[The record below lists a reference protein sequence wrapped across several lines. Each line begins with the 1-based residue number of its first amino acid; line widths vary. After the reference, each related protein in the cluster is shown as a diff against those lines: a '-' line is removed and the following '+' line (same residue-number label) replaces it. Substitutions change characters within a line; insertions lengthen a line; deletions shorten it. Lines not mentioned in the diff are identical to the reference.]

1 MTTTNA
7 IRAFDKVA
15 LRLFHSMVLLGLG
28 AIAFGAVAQ
37 SIQV

>member
-1 MTTTNA
+1 MNTTQV

-15 LRLFHSMVLLGLG
+15 LRLFNVVVLLGLG
-28 AIAFGAVAQ
+28 AMAFGAVAQ